1 MSLLIKDGNCFN
13 CNQTSYDT
21 NLTIQNISHSTL
33 QNVEITNRPF
43 QVSTGILSLLAI
55 LYGFI
60 SMLAV
65 IGNSLVIIVILKD
78 KKMQSITNIFIANLA
93 LADVLIGVFS
103 IPFQFQAA
111 LLQRWVVPYF
121 LCPVAPF
128 IKNLTVCVSVFTL
141 TVIAIDRYIAVMHPL
156 KAGLQ
161 MKVAAFLLANI
172 WLFGIL
178 SSLPNLVFFGV
189 IEVPDLPFKNQTK
202 PFCAHAYPSKTFMS
216 THVFYLFFVQ
226 YLLPLLV
233 ISYTYF
239 RIVFKIWGT
248 KPPGQ
253 HLDSQESARTRNRKK
268 VVKMLILVVCLF
280 VVCWMPLHIYQV
292 LSQTYPS
299 INNYE
304 NIHIIWFCSNWL
316 AMSNSCYNP
325 FVYGLLNCKFK
336 REYQKLFSYV
346 TCCKQSTSEDRDLVD
361 YSDISAGSARRI
373 QMYGTQVSS
382 FKNGSFRRECNGR
395 LISLKRV
402 SGNTAQL

>member
-1 MSLLIKDGNCFN
+1 MIRQESIFIHIHSPFGPRTYYPITAAKCQENWTLLYSSHSSWLKHCIKMSLLIKDGNCFN

-268 VVKMLILVVCLF
+268 V
-280 VVCWMPLHIYQV
+280 
-292 LSQTYPS
+292 
-299 INNYE
+299 
-304 NIHIIWFCSNWL
+304 
-316 AMSNSCYNP
+316 
-325 FVYGLLNCKFK
+325 
-336 REYQKLFSYV
+336 
-346 TCCKQSTSEDRDLVD
+346 
-361 YSDISAGSARRI
+361 
-373 QMYGTQVSS
+373 
-382 FKNGSFRRECNGR
+382 SFRNQN
-395 LISLKRV
+395 L
-402 SGNTAQL
+402 